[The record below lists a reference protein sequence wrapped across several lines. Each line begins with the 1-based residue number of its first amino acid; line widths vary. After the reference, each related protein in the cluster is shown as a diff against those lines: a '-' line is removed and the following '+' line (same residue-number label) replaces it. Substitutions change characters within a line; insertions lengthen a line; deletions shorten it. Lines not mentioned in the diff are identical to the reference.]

1 MQAHG
6 NTSLN
11 FLSFDDNQITT
22 EGLKEIIALCDGSNI
37 LFSVMSCVIGVRSCL
52 ENPIGNEGFHTYLNQ
67 FFVPHFAAIDALNFQ
82 GCQLTA
88 SCVPP
93 LLEKLDVQKGQGH
106 GSAICAVNLSGG

>member
-37 LFSVMSCVIGVRSCL
+37 LFSVMSCVIGVRSCI
-52 ENPIGNEGFHTYLNQ
+52 ENPIEGFHTYLNQ

>member
-37 LFSVMSCVIGVRSCL
+37 LFSAMSRCVGAGSRL

-93 LLEKLDVQKGQGH
+93 LLEKLDMQKGQGH